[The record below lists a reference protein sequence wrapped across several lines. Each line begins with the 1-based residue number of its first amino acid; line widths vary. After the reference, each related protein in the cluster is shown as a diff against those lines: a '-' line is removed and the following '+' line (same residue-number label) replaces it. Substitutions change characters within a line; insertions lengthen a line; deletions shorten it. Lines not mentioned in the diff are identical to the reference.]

1 MAKDEP
7 ADDTWQSIPV
17 RHARPRILIANDD
30 LDTRNIL
37 SDWLTHQGYAT
48 LTAADGE
55 AALAAGMVQPLDLA
69 LIDVRMS
76 GPAGMELAARLRER
90 HPDLGVIIITAYGSI
105 QDAVEAMRGGAF
117 DYLTKPLKIQQVLAV
132 VEGALARGGG
142 RGQGGEKAGEL
153 TIDLTR
159 REVSCGGRPVWLT
172 RLEFDLLAYL
182 AQQRCQV
189 ASCDELLEQVWGYP
203 PGMGEPVQVRNA
215 VRRLR
220 KKLKD
225 DASGPRYVV
234 GVRGVGYRWDGGVKL
249 KRSGEE
255 A

>member
-17 RHARPRILIANDD
+17 RHARPRILIADDD

-55 AALAAGMVQPLDLA
+55 KALAAGMAHPLDLA
-69 LIDVRMS
+69 LIDVRMP

-117 DYLTKPLKIQQVLAV
+117 HYLPKPLAIKQVLAA

-142 RGQGGEKAGEL
+142 RGQVGEKAGDL
-153 TIDLTR
+153 TVDLTR
-159 REVSCGGRPVWLT
+159 RQVSCGGRSVWLT

-182 AQQRCQV
+182 IQHRGRV
-189 ASCDELLEQVWGYP
+189 VSCDELLEQVWGYP
-203 PGMGEPVQVRNA
+203 PHNGDPVQVRNA

-225 DASGPRYVV
+225 DASCPRYVV
-234 GVRGVGYRWDGGVKL
+234 GVRGVGYRWDGKVRL
-249 KRSGEE
+249 KRSGEG